1 MCRYETE
8 NRISQA
14 ETGQQKN
21 AGTDQASSVVQGTY
35 SYAGDDGNTYTVN
48 YVADENG
55 FRPEGAHLPTP
66 PPIPAAIQR
75 SLEIN
80 AAEEAAGIRYDDS
93 GYSAGEG
100 AKYRGA
106 SAGQFG
112 AAASGQFGAS
122 STGQFGASSAGQFA
136 GSFGAARQFGAPAA
150 QYGAPARAGFNPQT
164 GYTY

>member
-1 MCRYETE
+1 MEAGEQR
-8 NRISQA
+8 
-14 ETGQQKN
+14 N

-66 PPIPAAIQR
+66 PPIPAEIQR

-80 AAEEAAGIRYDDS
+80 AAAEAAGARYDDS
-93 GYSAGEG
+93 GYPAGEG
-100 AKYRGA
+100 ARYRAGGSGQFGGA
-106 SAGQFG
+106 AGQFG
-112 AAASGQFGAS
+112 APG
-122 STGQFGASSAGQFA
+122 
-136 GSFGAARQFGAPAA
+136 
-150 QYGAPARAGFNPQT
+150 RAGFNSQT

>member
-1 MCRYETE
+1 MLFHRYETE
-8 NRISQA
+8 NRISQV
-14 ETGQQKN
+14 ETGEQKN

-80 AAEEAAGIRYDDS
+80 AAAEAAGARYDNS

-100 AKYRGA
+100 AGYRGA
-106 SAGQFG
+106 SGGAGGQQFG
-112 AAASGQFGAS
+112 GSGQFGAPS
-122 STGQFGASSAGQFA
+122 S
-136 GSFGAARQFGAPAA
+136 
-150 QYGAPARAGFNPQT
+150 QYGAPARPGFNSQT

>member
-1 MCRYETE
+1 M
-8 NRISQA
+8 
-14 ETGQQKN
+14 
-21 AGTDQASSVVQGTY
+21 QGTY

-80 AAEEAAGIRYDDS
+80 AAAEAAGARYDDS
-93 GYSAGEG
+93 GYSAGQG
-100 AKYRGA
+100 ARYRGG

-112 AAASGQFGAS
+112 AAAPAS
-122 STGQFGASSAGQFA
+122 QY
-136 GSFGAARQFGAPAA
+136 GAPAA
-150 QYGAPARAGFNPQT
+150 QYSAPARSSGAFNPQT

>member
-1 MCRYETE
+1 MSFSSKRLSLNCNFNCFVYRYETE
-8 NRISQA
+8 NRISQV
-14 ETGQQKN
+14 ETGEQRN

-80 AAEEAAGIRYDDS
+80 AAAEAAGARYDDS
-93 GYSAGEG
+93 GYSAGQG
-100 AKYRGA
+100 ARYRGG

-112 AAASGQFGAS
+112 AA
-122 STGQFGASSAGQFA
+122 
-136 GSFGAARQFGAPAA
+136 APAA
-150 QYGAPARAGFNPQT
+150 QYGAPARSSGAFNPQT